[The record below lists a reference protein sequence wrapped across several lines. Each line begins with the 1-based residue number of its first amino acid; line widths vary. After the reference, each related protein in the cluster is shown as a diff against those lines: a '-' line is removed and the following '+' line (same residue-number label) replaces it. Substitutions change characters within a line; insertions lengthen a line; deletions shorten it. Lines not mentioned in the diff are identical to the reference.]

1 MKELRDSAL
10 SRSALR
16 PVTLEMEHG
25 RELPGALTGQQHV
38 RHTLQKEKASLLSTH
53 RNAFLGSFFPI
64 MPPAGQ
70 SESWL
75 LAEHASD
82 DGPCL

>member
-25 RELPGALTGQQHV
+25 RELPGALTGEHV
-38 RHTLQKEKASLLSTH
+38 RHTLRKVRASLLSTH
-53 RNAFLGSFFPI
+53 
-64 MPPAGQ
+64 
-70 SESWL
+70 
-75 LAEHASD
+75 
-82 DGPCL
+82 